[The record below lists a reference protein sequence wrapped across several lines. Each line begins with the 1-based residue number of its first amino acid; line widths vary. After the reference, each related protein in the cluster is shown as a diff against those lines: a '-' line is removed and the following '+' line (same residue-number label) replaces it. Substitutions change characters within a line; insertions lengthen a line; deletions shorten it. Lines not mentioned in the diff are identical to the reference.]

1 MFLFLFFSFHL
12 INIIGGPISLERHK
26 TLFFSVDL
34 LDVIKPVHVFFS
46 SFLVGC
52 PYS

>member
-1 MFLFLFFSFHL
+1 MFLFLFFFFHL
-12 INIIGGPISLERHK
+12 ILGGPIIFGGINPV
-26 TLFFSVDL
+26 FFPYLPISFEDKIPL
-34 LDVIKPVHVFFS
+34 FFS